1 MSESDTYQLV
11 KKVEALWK
19 SSTELLQSSL
29 MIRGIGYGLLLLV
42 LFDLIYLFIPPG
54 FMNPAWEFQTFGAI
68 IERIAVPL
76 IALVLIFWGGQNG
89 RFKFEIPLLKGL
101 SWLSLVAGILL
112 LLAIPLGIF
121 NTLRLD
127 RQANAQINS
136 QIEQSRTQIRQL
148 QEQVGN
154 VTTEAQMQELIAQL
168 NQSGSV
174 PEIEGS
180 QQLETVK
187 EELASSLTQGETS
200 LAAQAQN
207 VQRNQRLNLLK
218 NSVKWNLG
226 SLVSSALFFWFWLL
240 TRIKH

>member
-1 MSESDTYQLV
+1 
-11 KKVEALWK
+11 
-19 SSTELLQSSL
+19 
-29 MIRGIGYGLLLLV
+29 
-42 LFDLIYLFIPPG
+42 
-54 FMNPAWEFQTFGAI
+54 MNPAWEFQTFGAI

-240 TRIKH
+240 TKWARKSTG